1 MKRASLDARLA
12 ALADAAGLA
21 RGRLDEELVDAAD
34 AVVRRAGRR
43 LGLGVEAT
51 VVALAGPTGAGKST
65 IFNALAGSELAPASH
80 RRPTTSAATAA
91 VWGDVGDELLDW
103 LEIPRRHR
111 LRGEPDGLVL
121 LDLPDFDSV
130 EFSHRVEVE
139 RVVALADLMVW
150 VVDPQKYADGV
161 LHEHYLRP
169 FAAYGEAMLAVLN
182 QADRLDVAGRAAC
195 VADLGRLL
203 EADGLEGM
211 PVLAVSALTGEGIGE
226 LQTLLEQRVRARE
239 AAAARLSADVASTAA
254 GLAAASG
261 DGASGKVE
269 RADRAALTAALS
281 QAAGVPGVVRAVA
294 NAHRR
299 RGAIATG
306 WPFVRWLRRLRP
318 DPLRRLRLP
327 DRVEGGKKALPRP
340 QGAGKTPP
348 GGGHERATGASAAN
362 ATRGARTPPL
372 QGHESATVASA
383 ADATRAARTPP
394 GGGRERAQTSAAG
407 ANAPGGPSPLDR
419 SAVATIARS
428 SLPAPTRV
436 QRAQV
441 ETAARSLAGRAA
453 GNLPDP
459 WPGLIRQA
467 ALSHDDELPDRLEA
481 AVSGTDLRMRTPRW
495 WRAAGFLQTLLAIL
509 VLAGALWLLALAG
522 LGYLQLDDVIP
533 TPEVEGFPLPTLL
546 LGGGALAG
554 LLLAA
559 LAGLAVRAGAKRRAR
574 VAEKA
579 LSARVRAAGEELVVA
594 PVEAELDAQKRL
606 RQALDIA
613 RAGRPAPQSNRSFV
627 TNPAR

>member
-1 MKRASLDARLA
+1 VRRAAGGSLDARLA
-12 ALADAAGLA
+12 ALAEAAELA
-21 RGRLDEELVDAAD
+21 RGRIDGELVEAAD
-34 AVVRRAGRR
+34 AVVRRAGQR

-65 IFNALAGSELAPASH
+65 LFNALAGSDLAAASR

-103 LEIPRRHR
+103 LEVPRRHR
-111 LRGEPDGLVL
+111 LGGEPDGLVL

-130 EFSHRVEVE
+130 ERSHRVEVE

-169 FAAYGEAMLAVLN
+169 LAEYGDVMLVVLN
-182 QADRLDVAGRAAC
+182 QADRLDTAGRAAC

-203 EADGLEGM
+203 DADGLPGL
-211 PVLAVSALTGEGIGE
+211 PVLAASALTGEGIGE
-226 LQTLLEQRVRARE
+226 LRALLEQRVRARE
-239 AAAARLSADVASTAA
+239 AAAARLAADVAAA
-254 GLAAASG
+254 ASGLAAASG
-261 DGASGKVE
+261 AGAAGKVD
-269 RADRAALTAALS
+269 RGDRAALTAALS

-299 RGAIATG
+299 RGALATG
-306 WPFVRWLRRLRP
+306 WPFVRWLRRLRR

-327 DRVEGGKKALPRP
+327 DRVEADALPP
-340 QGAGKTPP
+340 AGN
-348 GGGHERATGASAAN
+348 GSGASGAAAAP
-362 ATRGARTPPL
+362 AT
-372 QGHESATVASA
+372 
-383 ADATRAARTPP
+383 
-394 GGGRERAQTSAAG
+394 
-407 ANAPGGPSPLDR
+407 
-419 SAVATIARS
+419 RS

-441 ETAARSLAGRAA
+441 ETAARALAGRAA
-453 GNLPDP
+453 GELAGP
-459 WPGLIRQA
+459 WPGLVRHA
-467 ALSHDDELPDRLEA
+467 ALAHEEELPARLEA

-495 WRAAGFLQTLLAIL
+495 WRAAGLLQTLLAL
-509 VLAGALWLLALAG
+509 AVLAGAVWLLALAG

-533 TPEVEGFPLPTLL
+533 TPEVEGFPVPTLL

-574 VAEKA
+574 VAAKA
-579 LSARVRAAGEELVVA
+579 LDARVRTAGEELVIA
-594 PVEAELDAQKRL
+594 PVEAELDAHRRL
-606 RQALDIA
+606 REALA
-613 RAGRPAPQSNRSFV
+613 AAGAGKRAPEPNRSLV
-627 TNPAR
+627 TNPSR